1 MTTIN
6 NNLTIE
12 QMREIVESAPD
23 GATHIIESF
32 KSLDYLKFDGSWW
45 ILYEYTNAPS
55 EWVLTCFRTILAE
68 FKESIQRLDD
78 LRTAIAKHDA
88 TDIGAEIDTFLDAFK
103 SPELTDERKEELTQ
117 DWKGMSG
124 GVAFSLIERHADN
137 WKEIDYMMNQWL
149 EANKEAEGHG

>member
-78 LRTAIAKHDA
+78 LRTAIAKHDEDHCNHEWNDMTSNGDNYRSLVCKHCDSTKNYLSLDEDHV
-88 TDIGAEIDTFLDAFK
+88 TDIRNHL
-103 SPELTDERKEELTQ
+103 SPSTLVVDL
-117 DWKGMSG
+117 
-124 GVAFSLIERHADN
+124 
-137 WKEIDYMMNQWL
+137 
-149 EANKEAEGHG
+149 

>member
-6 NNLTIE
+6 NSENLIE
-12 QMREIVESAPD
+12 KVGGIEKAREIVSGAPE
-23 GATHIIESF
+23 GASHCRQTVFGNFI
-32 KSLDYLKFDGSWW
+32 YYKFENGELFCWVIDNWFLSSNQ
-45 ILYEYTNAPS
+45 EYKVISTQN
-55 EWVLTCFRTILAE
+55 I
-68 FKESIQRLDD
+68 
-78 LRTAIAKHDA
+78 RTAIAKNDT
-88 TDIGAEIDTFLDAFK
+88 TDIGAEIDSFLDAFK

-149 EANKEAEGHG
+149 EANKGTERHG